1 MQYEK
6 IVPDYNFGTILRQD
20 ARRGYAEDN
29 GILVT
34 RVQFLAIEVS
44 FIVLCGVVPP
54 LDRAGRIAKGRNA
67 MTGCFKS
74 FDKRMHIGGRCVRGF
89 PFENGP

>member
-44 FIVLCGVVPP
+44 LIVLCGVVPP
-54 LDRAGRIAKGRNA
+54 SG
-67 MTGCFKS
+67 
-74 FDKRMHIGGRCVRGF
+74 
-89 PFENGP
+89 